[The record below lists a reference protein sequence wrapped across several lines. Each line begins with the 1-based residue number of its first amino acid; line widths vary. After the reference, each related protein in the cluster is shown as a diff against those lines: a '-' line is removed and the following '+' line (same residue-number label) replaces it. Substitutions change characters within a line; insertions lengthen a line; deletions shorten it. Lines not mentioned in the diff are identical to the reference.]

1 MVEEN
6 KEGEEVLISSTGTK
20 FENIGQL
27 IITAKGNIFTGL
39 ISSYG
44 KKDAQTE
51 AYIDSIQ
58 ATYEADLQKAIAVS
72 ETKLTGYTEDGIRL
86 VRNRETTIGNFCADA
101 YRWVTGADIALV
113 NGGGVRGDLPAGD
126 VTYQDIFEIH
136 PYGNSIC
143 MVEAT
148 GQEIMDCLEMCYRM
162 TLSVVSENGN
172 AVGEEGGFQ
181 QISGLKLKVDT
192 SIPSSVKVD
201 ENAMFVSV
209 EGERRVKDVMVLNK
223 EGEYET
229 LDSDSIYTLASHNYL
244 LKEGGSGC
252 GMFAD
257 NVFLMDESILDY
269 QVLADYMTEGLGG
282 RIGLEYAQTEGRIT
296 IQ

>member
-1 MVEEN
+1 
-6 KEGEEVLISSTGTK
+6 
-20 FENIGQL
+20 
-27 IITAKGNIFTGL
+27 
-39 ISSYG
+39 
-44 KKDAQTE
+44 
-51 AYIDSIQ
+51 
-58 ATYEADLQKAIAVS
+58 
-72 ETKLTGYTEDGIRL
+72 
-86 VRNRETTIGNFCADA
+86 
-101 YRWVTGADIALV
+101 
-113 NGGGVRGDLPAGD
+113 
-126 VTYQDIFEIH
+126 
-136 PYGNSIC
+136 
-143 MVEAT
+143 
-148 GQEIMDCLEMCYRM
+148 M
-162 TLSVVSENGN
+162 TLPVVSENGN

-229 LDSDSIYTLASHNYL
+229 LDSDNIYTLASHNYL
-244 LKEGGSGC
+244 LKDGGSGC